1 MSTDEYCKESDKK
14 DLLCHQAKPSLTIP
28 VRVRSVL
35 FDLGQRVKTVIQ
47 RSYLSHVM
55 RKPAFWFPTLFDTN
69 QAMQLQKMA
78 RDLKFRI

>member
-1 MSTDEYCKESDKK
+1 MTGKLQSFHCTNKYCKESAVTHNF
-14 DLLCHQAKPSLTIP
+14 LP

-35 FDLGQRVKTVIQ
+35 FDLGQRVKTIIQ
-47 RSYLSHVM
+47 RSYLSRVM

-78 RDLKFRI
+78 RVLKFRI